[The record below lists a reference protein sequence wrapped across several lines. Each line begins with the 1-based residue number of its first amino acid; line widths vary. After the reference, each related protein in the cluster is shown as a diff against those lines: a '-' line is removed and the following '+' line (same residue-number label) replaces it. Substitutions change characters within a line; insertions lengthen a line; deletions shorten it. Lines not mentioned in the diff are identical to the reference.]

1 MLDLVIEGTRK
12 DLGGGLEVGRVLPFA
27 RRRMVGPFI
36 FLDHMGP
43 ADFRSGE
50 GIDVRPH
57 PHIGLATVPYQFDG
71 EIHHRD
77 SLGVSQKIRPGEVNW
92 MTAGSGIVHS
102 ERTDPSLRSN
112 GGLMHGMQAWV
123 ALPREDEEVD
133 PAFAHHAADALPE
146 LSERGVWA
154 RLIAGSAYGLGNAVR
169 TFSPLFYL
177 HVELASGASIAM
189 PGDHD
194 ERAAYVVSGS
204 VVHEGVRH
212 TAGRLLVFAGGGEP
226 AIAAVDGPARL
237 MLLGGASIGPRFI
250 WWNLVSSRRERI
262 EQAKADWKSGRMMLP
277 PDDNREFIPLPDDP
291 PPPPPEPTHPV

>member
-1 MLDLVIEGTRK
+1 MLDLVIEGRRK

-57 PHIGLATVPYQFDG
+57 PHIGLATVTYLFDG

-77 SLGVSQKIRPGEVNW
+77 SLGVSQKIRPGAVNW

-102 ERTDPSLRSN
+102 ERTDPSLRSS

-123 ALPREDEEVD
+123 ALPREDEEIA

-146 LSERGVWA
+146 LSDRGVWA
-154 RLIAGSAYGLGNAVR
+154 RLIAGSAYGLTNGVR
-169 TFSPLFYL
+169 TYSPLFYL
-177 HVELASGASIAM
+177 HVELAPGTSIAL
-189 PGDHD
+189 PADHE
-194 ERAAYVVSGS
+194 ERAAYVVSGT
-204 VVHEGVRH
+204 VAHDGVSH
-212 TAGRLLVFAGGGEP
+212 SSGRLLVFATGGEP
-226 AIAAVDGPARL
+226 VVSAEAGPARV
-237 MLLGGASIGPRFI
+237 MLLGGANIGPRFI

-262 EQAKADWKSGRMMLP
+262 DQAKDDWKAGRMTLP
-277 PDDNREFIPLPDDP
+277 PDDNGDFIPLPDDP
-291 PPPPPEPTHPV
+291 PLPDPSHPV